1 MKPKLPTISDYT
13 QIFLENRPLLDLRA
27 PVEFAEGAF
36 PNATNIPL
44 LTDDERHQVGIA
56 YKQKGQDAAIAHG
69 YELVDDTEKQKRIVQ
84 WTDFVQARPNALL
97 YCFRGGLRSRLT
109 QQMLAEEAGI
119 VVPRIVG
126 GYKQMRR
133 FLIDQMSLRAPQVPL
148 IRLGGR
154 TGVGKTALLHTV
166 PRSIDLEGEARHKGS
181 AFGREVEPQPTQI
194 NIDNQLSIQLIR
206 LMKQSEQAPILIED
220 EGSKIGARHISR
232 PLWHAMEQAP
242 VIVLEATQEER
253 IEQSLND
260 YVLTM
265 LNDYRRILPDEATA
279 QQALR
284 EHIVSSLNRV
294 QKRLGGLRH
303 RAFMALADE
312 ALNQF
317 CESQTLDGLRLLI
330 GKLLIEY
337 YDPMYDYQLGKKHNR
352 ILFSGN
358 QSEIQHWLTEQGF
371 TITSG

>member
-1 MKPKLPTISDYT
+1 MT
-13 QIFLENRPLLDLRA
+13 
-27 PVEFAEGAF
+27 
-36 PNATNIPL
+36 
-44 LTDDERHQVGIA
+44 
-56 YKQKGQDAAIAHG
+56 
-69 YELVDDTEKQKRIVQ
+69 
-84 WTDFVQARPNALL
+84 
-97 YCFRGGLRSRLT
+97 
-109 QQMLAEEAGI
+109 
-119 VVPRIVG
+119 
-126 GYKQMRR
+126 
-133 FLIDQMSLRAPQVPL
+133 
-148 IRLGGR
+148 
-154 TGVGKTALLHTV
+154 
-166 PRSIDLEGEARHKGS
+166 
-181 AFGREVEPQPTQI
+181 
-194 NIDNQLSIQLIR
+194 
-206 LMKQSEQAPILIED
+206 QSEQAPILIED

-317 CESQTLDGLRLLI
+317 CESQILDGLRQLI

-358 QSEIQHWLTEQGF
+358 KTEIHYWLIEHGF
-371 TITSG
+371 TVTH